1 MQNKEKS
8 FLDRYF
14 CLSERKS
21 NIKVEFGGGL
31 ATFMT
36 MSYILIVHPLI
47 MKNAGMPMK
56 EVFTVTALMSAI
68 FTLFMG
74 LYAKLP
80 FALAPAMGS
89 NAFLAMTLVGS
100 GAVTWQ
106 QGLAMNF
113 VSGIIFVLM
122 SVFGIREVIVKFL
135 PKSLKLSLIHI

>member
-1 MQNKEKS
+1 
-8 FLDRYF
+8 
-14 CLSERKS
+14 
-21 NIKVEFGGGL
+21 
-31 ATFMT
+31 MT

-100 GAVTWQ
+100 GAVTWHTKARFSNE
-106 QGLAMNF
+106 LC
-113 VSGIIFVLM
+113 
-122 SVFGIREVIVKFL
+122 IRYNICFNVYIWN
-135 PKSLKLSLIHI
+135 